1 MKELYN
7 YTLEEYLEKILPNK
21 NPRFRE
27 SVLRTE
33 ATINFAYQRF
43 IVERLDIKIDNL
55 RKKRR
60 DAKKLLKKYRKDFQ
74 EEINKGVIIIESR

>member
-1 MKELYN
+1 MKDLYN
-7 YTLEEYLEKILPNK
+7 YTLEEYKEKILPNM

-43 IVERLDIKIDNL
+43 IVERLDMQIDKL

-60 DAKKLLKKYRKDFQ
+60 DARKLVKKYRKDFQ
-74 EEINKGVIIIESR
+74 EEINKGVIIIES